1 MNITIKPLT
10 PELADD
16 YFDFL
21 KTGRLR
27 TIPRI
32 GVIARSLK

>member
-1 MNITIKPLT
+1 MNLEIKPLT

-21 KTGRLR
+21 
-27 TIPRI
+27 
-32 GVIARSLK
+32 RSVLIDSAT